1 MPLAGDTQM
10 ASRWERLLTGEGP
23 GGYVHR
29 AVVNAA
35 IDERRR
41 PWRREHATDTLPDR
55 STAPDDGLT
64 LEVLA
69 ALSALTPRQ
78 RAVVVL
84 RYIEDLDVET
94 TAHLLNISTGTVK
107 SQSAKGLA
115 ALRTLLTNGA
125 DEGVLR

>member
-1 MPLAGDTQM
+1 M
-10 ASRWERLLTGEGP
+10 
-23 GGYVHR
+23 
-29 AVVNAA
+29 
-35 IDERRR
+35 
-41 PWRREHATDTLPDR
+41 
-55 STAPDDGLT
+55 
-64 LEVLA
+64 LA
-69 ALSALTPRQ
+69 ALAGLPARQ